1 MRIEIDQSNKIEITN
16 RDSILAF
23 SNSISYS
30 ILIPAKE
37 KRKLQALFRKTNT
50 PQMFRYKVFAIA
62 IVILIKDYIR
72 KIDDIIIDK
81 EYQGWEPLIKD
92 IIIQHIRQIKGH
104 FSHQNIT
111 FLSIGKKSNAH
122 KIAYAINKKKLTANK
137 TITAID
143 IIKFLIK

>member
-16 RDSILAF
+16 KDSILAF

-37 KRKLQALFRKTNT
+37 KRKLQALFRKIGA

-62 IVILIKDYIR
+62 VVILIKNYIN
-72 KIDDIIIDK
+72 KIDHIIIDK
-81 EYQGWEPLIKD
+81 EYTGWEPLIKD
-92 IIIQHIRQIKGH
+92 IIIQHLKQIKGR

-122 KIAYAINKKKLTANK
+122 KIAYAVNKNKLKANK